1 MLSRRQIVLFG
12 CLIVLPFLLWS
23 FVTLNEEY
31 SLSGTALS
39 ASICSA
45 ILPSKQEKLVVPQ
58 KRHRVAVAS
67 TFGFH
72 FDVYM
77 ALVWTLQ
84 RVMDRSQTGS
94 VEIYT
99 PAPFNFEF
107 QTIVDNLQLYRGE
120 TKTSDELIEAINSN
134 MGDGGIDM
142 VVLGTCEFECVF
154 FSFWRKLPLS
164 SPYSLRG
171 GPWPEELLAAW
182 DARDDAHKFKLV
194 CIVHN
199 VQVSIRWIFSSRH

>member
-154 FSFWRKLPLS
+154 FFLAKTALIIPVQLTRRPL
-164 SPYSLRG
+164 
-171 GPWPEELLAAW
+171 A
-182 DARDDAHKFKLV
+182 
-194 CIVHN
+194 
-199 VQVSIRWIFSSRH
+199 